1 MEQYF
6 KVGIITGTH
15 GLKGEVKVFPT
26 TDDMHRYDDLKHVE
40 MEYRGRRIPFDI
52 ERVRYFKQFVIV
64 KFKGIDHIND
74 VERYQKC
81 PLYVSREDAVP
92 LEENENYIADLIG
105 LPVVTDTGLSLGP
118 LKDILLTGANDV
130 YVVEYN
136 GKEVLIPSIKDC
148 ILKVDLEKG
157 EILVHLLEGLLSL

>member
-26 TDDMHRYDDLKHVE
+26 TDDMRRYDDLKHVE
-40 MEYRGRRIPFDI
+40 MEYRGRRIPLDI
-52 ERVRYFKQFVIV
+52 ERVRYFKQYVIV
-64 KFKGIDHIND
+64 KFKGIDDIND
-74 VERYQKC
+74 VERYSKC
-81 PLYVSREDAVP
+81 PLFVSREDAVP

-105 LPVVTDTGLSLGP
+105 LQLGP
-118 LKDILLTGANDV
+118 LKDILLTGANEV
-130 YVVEYN
+130 YVVDYN
-136 GKEVLIPSIKDC
+136 GKEVLIPSIKEC
-148 ILKVDLEKG
+148 ILNVDLEKG

>member
-26 TDDMHRYDDLKHVE
+26 TDDMRRYDDLKHVE
-40 MEYRGRRIPFDI
+40 MEYRGRRIPLDI
-52 ERVRYFKQFVIV
+52 ERVRYFKQYVIV
-64 KFKGIDHIND
+64 KFKGIDDIND
-74 VERYQKC
+74 VERYSKC
-81 PLYVSREDAVP
+81 PLFVSREDAVP

-105 LPVVTDTGLSLGP
+105 LPVVTDTGLQLGP

-130 YVVEYN
+130 YV
-136 GKEVLIPSIKDC
+136 IKGTD
-148 ILKVDLEKG
+148 G
-157 EILVHLLEGLLSL
+157 EELLWWITMGRKC